1 MPEKF
6 SQLHFLCVVQI
17 MARLNIDF
25 LQEICYF
32 RKEVLLENDAVR
44 KILDIDLS
52 KNYLIIG

>member
-1 MPEKF
+1 
-6 SQLHFLCVVQI
+6 

-25 LQEICYF
+25 FTGNLLFQ
-32 RKEVLLENDAVR
+32 KKVLLENDAVR